1 MHMNQADIT
10 SFPPAERIKTNG
22 IELSVHSAGEGK
34 PLVLCHGW
42 PEIAY
47 SWRYQV
53 APLVDAGYQVI
64 IPNGRG
70 YGESDAPRDV
80 EAYDTNQLCL
90 DLLGLLDHFG
100 HKQAVFVGHDWGAI
114 VVWNLALMHRQRVS
128 GVTNLSVPFMRRGA
142 REWVG
147 FWEEALGPDFYIV
160 HFNRRPGVADAVFN
174 ENPRRFL
181 GNLYRTK
188 AWLEPEPE
196 MPPGM
201 PLIHLARANT
211 GGGELL
217 MSKAELDVF
226 VRAFETSGFT
236 GGLNWYRNFTRNWH
250 ILADYPERIEQPTLM
265 IYGDHDVVPKATD
278 LQEIVPRLEEH
289 SLPCGHWIQQECPA
303 ATNRLMLDWLERHYS
318 SND

>member
-1 MHMNQADIT
+1 MNQRDIPV
-10 SFPPAERIKTNG
+10 FPPAERIKTNG

-47 SWRYQV
+47 SWRHQV
-53 APLVDAGYQVI
+53 TPLVDASYQVI

-70 YGESDAPRDV
+70 YGESDAPDDV
-80 EAYDTNQLCL
+80 EAYDINHLCL

-100 HKQAVFVGHDWGAI
+100 HEEAVFVGHDWGAI
-114 VVWNLALMHRQRVS
+114 VVWNLALMHPERVS
-128 GVTNLSVPFMRRGA
+128 GVINLSVPFMRLGN

-147 FWEEALGPDFYIV
+147 QWEELFGPDFYIV
-160 HFNRRPGVADAVFN
+160 HFNRQPGVADAVLA

-181 GNLYRTK
+181 SNMYRTK

-196 MPPGM
+196 LAPGM
-201 PLIHLARANT
+201 LLMDLARANT
-211 GGGELL
+211 WRGELM
-217 MSKAELDVF
+217 MSDTELDVF
-226 VRAFETSGFT
+226 VRAFESSGFT

-265 IYGDHDVVPKATD
+265 IYGDYDAVPKATD
-278 LQEIVPRLEEH
+278 LQEVAPHLEEH
-289 SLPCGHWIQQECPA
+289 SLPCGHWIQQECPIE
-303 ATNRLMLDWLERHYS
+303 TNRLMLDWLGRCYS
-318 SND
+318 STD